1 MDAKEFERLS
11 SVVSSKHWDVYDKV
25 RPDGKTMLDV
35 LVEFISPMEPLERQI
50 VSDLLENY
58 LVIRDYSHIIIDLLK
73 EISERSNGRAI
84 AISAVKDYTA
94 TKVKS
99 GAALTFEMNSN
110 THYFDGIKFTFC
122 EDPASERFQDFDGF
136 KVLVDDFIGTG
147 NQFLD
152 MSKYLEKNGFKKEVD
167 LVAAIA
173 IQQEGKLNLE
183 KNGFNVFSVHER
195 PKSIQNL
202 IDRSGRSA
210 EEVYKI
216 YDGIELRFDCPHNYK
231 RGYGQSEA
239 AVSLKKTPNNTL
251 PIFWFQGKKKWPAPF
266 PRPRS

>member
-1 MDAKEFERLS
+1 MDATEFDRLS
-11 SVVSSKHWDVYDKV
+11 GIVSTKNWDAYDKV

-35 LVEFISPMEPLERQI
+35 LVEFIYPMEPSERQI

-58 LVIRDYSHIIIDLLK
+58 LVIKEYSHIIVELLK
-73 EISERSNGRAI
+73 EIIIQSKGRPI

-99 GAALTFEMNSN
+99 GPALTFEMNSN
-110 THYFDGIKFTFC
+110 THYFEGVSFAFS
-122 EDPASERFQDFDGF
+122 EDPKSKRFQDFDGF

-152 MSKYLEKNGFKKEVD
+152 MSNHLYKNGFKKDVD
-167 LVAAIA
+167 LVVAIV
-173 IQQEGKLNLE
+173 IQEEGKLNLE
-183 KNGFNVFSVHER
+183 NNGFNVFCVHER
-195 PKSIQNL
+195 PKSIQQL
-202 IDRSGRSA
+202 IALSGRPAS
-210 EEVYKI
+210 EVYKI
-216 YDGIELRFDCPHNYK
+216 YDEIELKLDCPDEYK

-239 AVSLKKTPNNTL
+239 ALSLKKTPNNTL
-251 PIFWFQGKKKWPAPF
+251 PIFWFQGNKKWPAPF